1 MSNEKYR
8 DRVIALSGLMQ
19 AVTLVQD
26 VAETGHLDTDDLETL
41 LTSLLITDPPNT
53 ETVYGDISRLRT
65 GIKQFNEQL
74 SKKKDQ
80 ASVVKLRYAIGL
92 LHLERK
98 LAKQPEMLNLISRE
112 IQQIPQQIE
121 YFGSISSPQVI
132 ARFADIYQRTVS
144 QLKPQIQVF
153 GDASLLQQPDNA
165 NRVRALLLA
174 GIRAVVL
181 WRQEGGRRWQFMFS
195 SNKLLA
201 AGAELYAEI

>member
-1 MSNEKYR
+1 MSSDKYR

-26 VAETGHLDTDDLETL
+26 VAETGHVNTEDMETL

-53 ETVYGDISRLRT
+53 ETVYGDIARIRT
-65 GIKQFNEQL
+65 GIVQFNEQL
-74 SKKKDQ
+74 AKKKDQ
-80 ASVVKLRYAIGL
+80 ASVVKLRYAVSL

-98 LAKQPEMLNLISRE
+98 LSKQPEMLDLISRE

-144 QLKPQIQVF
+144 QLKPQVQVY
-153 GDASLLQQPDNA
+153 GDSSLLQQPDNA

-174 GIRAVVL
+174 GIRSVVL
-181 WRQEGGRRWQFMFS
+181 WRQDGGRRWQF
-195 SNKLLA
+195 LLA
-201 AGAELYAEI
+201 SKHMLDAGADLYQEI

>member
-53 ETVYGDISRLRT
+53 ETVYGDIARLRT

-98 LAKQPEMLNLISRE
+98 LAKQPEMLQLISRE

-174 GIRAVVL
+174 GIRSVVL
-181 WRQEGGRRWQFMFS
+181 WRQDGGRRWQFMLS
-195 SNKLLA
+195 SNKLLET
-201 AGAELYAEI
+201 GAELYAEI

>member
-1 MSNEKYR
+1 MSNQKYR

-26 VAETGHLDTDDLETL
+26 VAETGHVNTDDLETL

-53 ETVYGDISRLRT
+53 EVVYGDISRLET

-80 ASVVKLRYAIGL
+80 ASVVKLRYAVGL

-98 LAKQPEMLNLISRE
+98 LAKQPEMLGFISRE

-132 ARFADIYQRTVS
+132 ARFADIYQQTVS

-174 GIRAVVL
+174 GIRSAIL
-181 WRQEGGRRWQFMFS
+181 WRQDGGRRWQFLLS
-195 SNKLLA
+195 SNKLLD